1 MGPAL
6 REPDRVVRLLP
17 EDDDGEARGRVVA
30 VLQSA
35 LARLEAGS
43 GGTNGVVREQ
53 IGAASD
59 DEIFA
64 FIDNQF

>member
-1 MGPAL
+1 M
-6 REPDRVVRLLP
+6 
-17 EDDDGEARGRVVA
+17 VA

-35 LARLEAGS
+35 LARWEAGPA
-43 GGTNGVVREQ
+43 GAAGVAEQ
-53 IGAASD
+53 IDSASD